1 LSAHFKAVPKD
12 PSVPAQ
18 NHNKAPKT
26 TKTMGPNK
34 ADRVPSD
41 QVPSHLAARRN
52 KRAGAG
58 CLEGGGDGGAVMVSE
73 AGDGLK
79 T

>member
-26 TKTMGPNK
+26 TNTMGPNK
-34 ADRVPSD
+34 ADRAPSD
-41 QVPSHLAARRN
+41 QVPTHLAARRN
-52 KRAGAG
+52 KRAGSG
-58 CLEGGGDGGAVMVSE
+58 CSEGGGDEGADMVSE
-73 AGDGLK
+73 AGDGFK